1 MAVRILIVAPNVAGI
16 DAIAEVRRIQAL
28 HDVAVL
34 HGTVT
39 VDDVY
44 RALSEKVYD
53 SVYFATH
60 GGPDGILLS
69 NNVIMSAEDVAQA
82 ARQKEVRGLFF
93 AACQTGRLASY
104 CVRHGVTWAI
114 SSEVDLPD
122 EAAWK
127 LAATFYGHQR
137 NGHAQDFVGA
147 YLLADSGDGE
157 YALHI
162 SPLWVQ
168 DLQRT
173 SIRAAAAPHNALALT
188 KAEAL
193 RWMIFF
199 LLASVA
205 FSTIFARMA
214 GG

>member
-1 MAVRILIVAPNVAGI
+1 MRILIVAPDVVGV
-16 DAIAEVRRIQAL
+16 DAVAEVRLLQSW
-28 HDVAVL
+28 HDVALL

-39 VDDVY
+39 VGDVY
-44 RALSEKVYD
+44 RALQEKSYD

-60 GGPDGILLS
+60 GGPHGIQLS
-69 NNVIMSAEDVAQA
+69 NNAVMTAEDIAQA

-93 AACQTGRLASY
+93 AACQTGRVASY

-122 EAAWK
+122 DTAWK
-127 LAATFYGHQR
+127 LAAAFYGQQR
-137 NGHAQDFVGA
+137 NRHAKDFVGA

-168 DLQRT
+168 DVQR
-173 SIRAAAAPHNALALT
+173 SAALSVAVTPHAGMSFT

-193 RWMIFF
+193 RWG
-199 LLASVA
+199 LLLLTL
-205 FSTIFARMA
+205 STILSTILARLA

>member
-1 MAVRILIVAPNVAGI
+1 MRILIVAPNVSGI

-60 GGPDGILLS
+60 GGPQGILLS
-69 NNVIMSAEDVAQA
+69 NNVIMTAEDIAQA

-122 EAAWK
+122 DTAWK

-137 NGHAQDFVGA
+137 NGHSQDFIGA
-147 YLLADSGDGE
+147 YILSDSGDGE

-162 SPLWVQ
+162 SPHWVQ

-173 SIRAAAAPHNALALT
+173 AVQAASAPHNALALT
-188 KAEAL
+188 KAEAV
-193 RWMIFF
+193 RWMVFF

-205 FSTIFARMA
+205 LSTIFARLA

>member
-1 MAVRILIVAPNVAGI
+1 VAVRILIVAPNVAGI

>member
-1 MAVRILIVAPNVAGI
+1 MRILIVAPNVAGI

>member
-1 MAVRILIVAPNVAGI
+1 MRILIVAPNVAGI

-127 LAATFYGHQR
+127 LAATLYGHQR

-147 YLLADSGDGE
+147 YL
-157 YALHI
+157 
-162 SPLWVQ
+162 LWVQ